1 MGFLKLKPSI
11 GIEFDTYHNAF
22 FGDPKEDHIAVLEN
36 GNISHKNQSFQ
47 PIILTENIEDCKY
60 HAISLEWN
68 AKKHILSMTLDG
80 QQILQYKK
88 DIVKEIFKG
97 EHRLYWGLGAATG
110 SDYNSHKVCFDNLE
124 MVPAG
129 TIQQF
134 SKLIEVNLK
143 RGNFVPLDHV
153 TFEGSQLISDIS
165 TNIQLEKLV
174 NFLKDNTDKHLDIF
188 GHVHESSNDQDLSM
202 KRARI
207 LKKYLVSKG
216 IEEDRLKSIGLGSQ
230 YSRKKLDLRKG
241 LSNTRIEIY
250 LFEPL
255 P

>member
-1 MGFLKLKPSI
+1 L
-11 GIEFDTYHNAF
+11 
-22 FGDPKEDHIAVLEN
+22 
-36 GNISHKNQSFQ
+36 
-47 PIILTENIEDCKY
+47 
-60 HAISLEWN
+60 
-68 AKKHILSMTLDG
+68 TLDG
-80 QQILQYKK
+80 KQIFQYKK

-97 EHRLYWGLGAATG
+97 EHKLYWGLSAATG

-124 MVPAG
+124 MVPVG
-129 TIQQF
+129 IIQQF
-134 SKLIEVNLK
+134 SKLTEVNLK
-143 RGNFVPLDHV
+143 RGNFVPLDRI
-153 TFEGSQLISDIS
+153 TFEGSKLTTDIS

-202 KRARI
+202 KRARV
-207 LKKYLVSKG
+207 LKRYLVSKG
-216 IEEDRLKSIGLGSQ
+216 IKEDRLKSKGLGNQ
-230 YSRKKLDLRKG
+230 YLRNKLDLRKG